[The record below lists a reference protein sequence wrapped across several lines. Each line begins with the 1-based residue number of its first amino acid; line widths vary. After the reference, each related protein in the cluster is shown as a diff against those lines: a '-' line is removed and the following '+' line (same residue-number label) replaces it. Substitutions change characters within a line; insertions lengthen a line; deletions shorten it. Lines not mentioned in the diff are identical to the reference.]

1 MSTLDILNLEHF
13 EWTRVEQFGP
23 IPSPRAG
30 HISRLRGTL
39 FFVWGGYGPNKSEW
53 LDVHYFDVT
62 DDNVTWRTKKP
73 MGRSKSIEQR
83 SDVAHAITPEG
94 HILLFGGLVDT
105 NKSCSEMI
113 QLDISKIY

>member
-1 MSTLDILNLEHF
+1 MDLISQNGWMSITSMLLMITSLG
-13 EWTRVEQFGP
+13 EQ
-23 IPSPRAG
+23 
-30 HISRLRGTL
+30 
-39 FFVWGGYGPNKSEW
+39 
-53 LDVHYFDVT
+53 
-62 DDNVTWRTKKP
+62 KKP